1 MGGAWMSCRFDLRGH
16 NVLVAVRCLDA
27 DERVRLAAEI
37 AWHAA
42 GLTACE
48 PVRPAGWPDLLSR
61 ILKND
66 VAVLCSEDLWEGSR
80 QIQDEIVCR
89 AFEAFVTANQLG
101 PGLLQ
106 HLLRRPALAS

>member
-1 MGGAWMSCRFDLRGH
+1 MDGSWMYCTFDLCGH
-16 NVLVAVRCLDA
+16 SVHVAVRRLDS

-37 AWHAA
+37 AWYAA
-42 GLTACE
+42 GLIACE
-48 PVRPAGWPDLLSR
+48 PFRPAGWPDLLDR
-61 ILKND
+61 IFTKD
-66 VAVLCSEDLWEGSR
+66 VTVSCSEDLWEGSR

-106 HLLRRPALAS
+106 HLLRRPAVAS